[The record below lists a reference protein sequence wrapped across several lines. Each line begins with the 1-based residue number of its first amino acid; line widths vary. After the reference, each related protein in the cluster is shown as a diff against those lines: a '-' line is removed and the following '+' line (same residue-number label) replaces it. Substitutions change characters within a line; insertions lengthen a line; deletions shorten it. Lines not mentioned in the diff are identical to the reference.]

1 MGENKILLVSVF
13 FFSSLESFIGIKGI
27 RKEYCESCFFW
38 VDSQKCGN
46 IVSDAGAQLSQFTV
60 KILLL
65 SFKIIF

>member
-1 MGENKILLVSVF
+1 MGENKILLVSV

-27 RKEYCESCFFW
+27 LKDSCEYCFFW
-38 VDSQKCGN
+38 VNSQKCGN
-46 IVSDAGAQLSQFTV
+46 TVSVVGAQQLSQLTV